1 MKRIILLVF
10 ICITSWTFTSLAQDN
25 EKRFFFKNFQEMEV
39 YYKDG
44 RAFKVAGNYDLIGG
58 SFVFI
63 DKQDDNQL
71 KEFGEQEKIAAV
83 KTGNR
88 TFYATRFGPTE
99 VVQADPEF
107 LVFYKPH
114 ILEGKKKAGYG
125 TTTSAGSVRSLS
137 RFVTMDPHSF
147 QTMPGQTDPTGA
159 PYTVFSSNGSTQ
171 AVSIESDPDWVGQI
185 ERVYTIKV
193 KGKEKRFNTEKSFL
207 KIFPKQ
213 AEEIQKYIADN
224 QVSFDSASQVMEMV
238 KTFNK

>member
-10 ICITSWTFTSLAQDN
+10 ICITSWTFTSFAQDN
-25 EKRFFFKNFQEMEV
+25 EKRYFFKNFQEMEV

-114 ILEGKKKAGYG
+114 ILEGKKQAGYG

-137 RFVTMDPHSF
+137 RFVTMGPSSEANGNDPS
-147 QTMPGQTDPTGA
+147 TGL
-159 PYTVFSSNGSTQ
+159 PMTTFSTNGSPTS
-171 AVSIESDPDWVGQI
+171 VSIESDPDWVGQI

>member
-1 MKRIILLVF
+1 MKHIILLVF
-10 ICITSWTFTSLAQDN
+10 IYLTSWTFASFAQDTQN
-25 EKRFFFKNFQEMEV
+25 RYFFKDFQPMTV
-39 YYKDG
+39 YFKDG
-44 RAFKVAGNYDLIGG
+44 RTFIVAGNYDLMDG

-63 DKQDDNQL
+63 DKQDNNRL
-71 KEFGEQEKIAAV
+71 KWFGEQEQIGCVRTA
-83 KTGNR
+83 TR

>member
-1 MKRIILLVF
+1 MANAVL
-10 ICITSWTFTSLAQDN
+10 S
-25 EKRFFFKNFQEMEV
+25 
-39 YYKDG
+39 
-44 RAFKVAGNYDLIGG
+44 YD
-58 SFVFI
+58 
-63 DKQDDNQL
+63 
-71 KEFGEQEKIAAV
+71 
-83 KTGNR
+83 R
-88 TFYATRFGPTE
+88 TFGDHTFGITAGIE
-99 VVQADPEF
+99 GQSKEMDYVQAYRRYFPSDVLTELDAGGVTGMTNNGNSYKETRRNYFGRVSYNYKERYLFEF
-107 LVFYKPH
+107 VWREDGSYRFPKDNR
-114 ILEGKKKAGYG
+114 YG
-125 TTTSAGSVRSLS
+125 FFPGI
-137 RFVTMDPHSF
+137 MDPHSF